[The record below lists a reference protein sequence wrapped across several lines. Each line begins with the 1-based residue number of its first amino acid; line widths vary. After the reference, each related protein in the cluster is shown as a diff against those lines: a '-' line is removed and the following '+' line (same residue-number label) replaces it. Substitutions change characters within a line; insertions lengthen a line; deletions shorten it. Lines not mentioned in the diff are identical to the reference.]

1 MATKRVSLMSD
12 VVLPLI
18 VYAATIVLFF
28 VFKPAEPKTLFWVN
42 FGYTLF
48 LETGAFGWLFWV
60 KKDRT
65 NDVSPLMSVIFGTYG
80 VYYTIAGVAVMLL
93 YTILVNAGVH
103 IGMRWY
109 VAAIIVITVLWI
121 IPAFFMVEA
130 DSTHKQDTDTVKR
143 NTQEI
148 RNLSA
153 QMKTALNQASN
164 LTPTQ
169 KTRLQQEFDSIAPSR
184 LNADNVTRLI
194 AFMNQVQFSDYDY
207 LISEIK
213 NIKTTL

>member
-18 VYAATIVLFF
+18 VYAATIVLFLI
-28 VFKPAEPKTLFWVN
+28 FKPAEPTKLFWVN

-60 KKDRT
+60 KKDST

-93 YTILVNAGVH
+93 YTILVNVGVN

-109 VAAIIVITVLWI
+109 VAAIVIITVLWI
-121 IPAFFMVEA
+121 IPAFFMVES
-130 DSTHKQDTDTVKR
+130 DSTHKQETDMVKR

-153 QMKTALNQASN
+153 QMRAALSQASN

-169 KTRLQQEFDSIAPSR
+169 KTRLQQEVDSIAPSR
-184 LNADNVTRLI
+184 LNADNASVLL
-194 AFMNQVQFSDYDY
+194 AFVNQVQTSDYDY

-213 NIKTTL
+213 NIKNTL